1 MTVPLDRAVIALRTV
16 ATSTLLAA
24 VFAAAVAGR
33 AIAASP
39 TPDAG
44 GGGDPRSPGQGPGLV
59 GDPLAAVLIVLA
71 IAIAS
76 VVATFLWIRVTDER
90 RRSDPG

>member
-1 MTVPLDRAVIALRTV
+1 VTVPLGRAVTALRTV

-24 VFAAAVAGR
+24 AFAAAVAGR
-33 AIAASP
+33 TIAASP

-76 VVATFLWIRVTDER
+76 VVATLVWIRVTGER
-90 RRSDPG
+90 RRGDAG